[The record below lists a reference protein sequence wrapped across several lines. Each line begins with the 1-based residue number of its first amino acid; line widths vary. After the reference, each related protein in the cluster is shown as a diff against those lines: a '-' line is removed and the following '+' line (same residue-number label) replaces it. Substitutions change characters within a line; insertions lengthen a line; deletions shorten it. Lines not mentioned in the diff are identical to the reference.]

1 MKTKLRYILEYGL
14 VRGLA
19 GLINLLPY
27 RAALAVG
34 WGMAWVG
41 FHVVRFRV
49 RAAVTRIQDVFPGRF
64 SPREARRVAWLSWR
78 NFIFT
83 AVEMI
88 RLPVSS
94 PDWVRSVVDVGDA
107 AKPIQEHLKASGKG
121 AIIATI
127 HMGSWE
133 MASLTSLACGFPLF
147 SLAAAQKNT
156 WVDDYLNRQR
166 AGTGFETILRGSSV
180 LKTIIRKIREGKV
193 LAILPDVRSKTPALS
208 IRFLDKTMNV
218 AGGMGLIARLTG
230 VPVFP
235 CIITR
240 IGWTHHRYRSFD
252 PIRSDPALGKKDDIW
267 RMTQTV
273 FDVFDR
279 SIRAQPEQWFWFNKR
294 WIFDPLKTPPVP
306 ESVTVAP
313 QASKEAPELN

>member
-1 MKTKLRYILEYGL
+1 MLEYGL

-19 GLINLLPY
+19 GLLNRLPY
-27 RAALAVG
+27 RVALAVG
-34 WGMAWVG
+34 WGVAWVA
-41 FHVVRFRV
+41 FHVIRFRV

-64 SPREARRVAWLSWR
+64 SSREARRVAWLSWR

-88 RLPVSS
+88 RIPVSS

-107 AKPIQEHLKASGKG
+107 ARPIQAHLKASGKG

-147 SLAAAQKNT
+147 SLAAPQKNAR
-156 WVDDYLNRQR
+156 VDDYLNRAR
-166 AGTGFETILRGSSV
+166 AGTGFETLLRGASV
-180 LKTIIRKIREGKV
+180 LKSIIRKIREGKV

-230 VPVFP
+230 VPIYP

-240 IGWTHHRYRSFD
+240 IGWTRHWYRSFD
-252 PIRSDPALGKKDDIW
+252 PILADPALDKKADIQ
-267 RMTQTV
+267 RMTQAV
-273 FDVFDR
+273 FDVFDPW
-279 SIRAQPEQWFWFNKR
+279 IRAQPEQWFWFNKR
-294 WIFDPLKTPPVP
+294 WIFDPLPPPPAP
-306 ESVTVAP
+306 ESAAAP
-313 QASKEAPELN
+313 QAAGENSGIQ